1 MQDAATRAQVSSIV
15 HGQVVEVRQAREA
28 RGLAPEWP
36 TPALHQRLQRD
47 ALSPEPCASP
57 PNLVERLCSLKQ
69 QQRQQR
75 SHDLHTSGVACVQ
88 PSRDCAQAH
97 DWKLHVRPQRRS
109 GPAVAE
115 HTPRLYVRL
124 KRRDFLVFEDG
135 PRSLPKMLAKKKL
148 SWRGP
153 CKCRSLC
160 YILMSD

>member
-69 QQRQQR
+69 QQRQQGRMTCTRAEWPAFSPLVTVPRRMIGSCTCGR
-75 SHDLHTSGVACVQ
+75 SVDLGQLWLSMFGLKEETS
-88 PSRDCAQAH
+88 
-97 DWKLHVRPQRRS
+97 
-109 GPAVAE
+109 
-115 HTPRLYVRL
+115 
-124 KRRDFLVFEDG
+124 
-135 PRSLPKMLAKKKL
+135 
-148 SWRGP
+148 
-153 CKCRSLC
+153 
-160 YILMSD
+160 

>member
-75 SHDLHTSGVACVQ
+75 SHDLHTSGVACVL

-115 HTPRLYVRL
+115 HTPLTLMFGLKKRLPSLR
-124 KRRDFLVFEDG
+124 G
-135 PRSLPKMLAKKKL
+135 CPRSLPKMLAKKKL